1 MYDAGILTVLAELTP
16 FDPVAAS
23 AVTVRVT
30 NRDDAR
36 ACILNSQTWWP
47 AMTRAPRL
55 DRRLFDG
62 AFSGQIGSS
71 AGDFALSLAAF
82 PDAMRYEWAER
93 PAKLWIGRLGDG
105 FGSYTLLFE
114 GVMTGLTGEGASAAV
129 GLRVND
135 GWMDG
140 PLLTASYAGT
150 GGAEGMAALKGQ
162 PKPLAI
168 GAPRYAEGVLIDDV
182 NCVYQ
187 LHGYGPME
195 GVEFALDSLVRFP
208 AAAGNDASY
217 AALVAATIA
226 PGTVRT
232 STSVGM
238 VRHGAPV
245 EGVASYLIKG
255 DNTGAWHRRP
265 GAVIARLAGVG
276 GASGGQIESASMT
289 ALDTAVAYDISLH
302 LTDQVTV
309 RGAVQEIAASCN
321 AAAGVNWLGKLV
333 VAKVGIAGT
342 ADLTL
347 KSDGSALPPCGLPAR
362 LPVDSP
368 FHKMRMS
375 AVHAQR
381 PHGPDEIA
389 FTAQI
394 IDTGAYDNART
405 YREGNLVT
413 GTNGRRYLYI
423 SPTPTS
429 GNAPPNVT
437 YWSDHDA
444 TLAET
449 IAELPA
455 AGNLLPSVSAQFEA
469 AGWTV
474 SNTGSVATAPV
485 AAGSGWAEPPQ
496 ARGLLFDLSASATFE
511 DAVSLPVPV
520 VAGGRVHVQFLYA
533 TKGTALGALRC
544 LLYYRDVDG
553 AFVDSSDFDVPQ
565 VGGGTYALYGFSDPV
580 PEGAATVELDIYKPA
595 VTSSGEY
602 RFGKIFVTNTALNA
616 DVTSENNAGGLIAG
630 SRILQNGAPSIQ
642 AGASPFEISVVDG
655 DVITFSPQLAVTP
668 KASFELTGLP
678 TLASGETYSAR
689 AETLTGTGCTVRVKK
704 RTSGGSVSTLS
715 TGTGSVI
722 TTDLEYQVS
731 KGDSRDAR
739 DHNYKM
745 RLKGKVR
752 GTYSPAG
759 GGWFDYPLMIG
770 GMTIE
775 IFAMVSAAWQSCGV
789 FTITPPYGVSALH
802 DFDETFTFACAN
814 TIGNPAGNEFR
825 ALVTGRVFTADDKL
839 TELTSV
845 TWQVDGSTPTE
856 TAVTQAVTMRVQPQ
870 NV

>member
-16 FDPVAAS
+16 WDPVAGA
-23 AVTVRVT
+23 AATLRVT

-36 ACILNSQTWWP
+36 ACILNGQTWWP

-55 DRRLFDG
+55 ERRLFDG
-62 AFSGQIGSS
+62 DFSGQVTVS
-71 AGDFALSLAAF
+71 AGDFALALGAF
-82 PDAMRYEWAER
+82 PNAMRYEWAER
-93 PAKLWIGRLGDG
+93 PAKIWIGRLGDG

-187 LHGYGPME
+187 LHGYGALE

-232 STSVGM
+232 SLAAGM

-255 DNTGAWHRRP
+255 DNTGGWHRRP
-265 GAVIARLAGVG
+265 GAVIARLATIG
-276 GASGGQIESASMT
+276 GASGGQIDSPSMA
-289 ALDTAVAYDISLH
+289 ALDTAVAYDISLF
-302 LTDQVTV
+302 LADQVSV
-309 RGAVQEIAASCN
+309 RVAMQEIAASCN

-333 VAKVGIAGT
+333 ACKVGIAGT

-347 KSDGSALPPCGLPAR
+347 KPDGTALPPCGLPAR

-381 PHGPDEIA
+381 PHGADEIA

-394 IDTGAYDNART
+394 VDTGAYDNART

-437 YWSDHDA
+437 YWSNHDA
-444 TLAET
+444 AVS
-449 IAELPA
+449 P
-455 AGNLLPSVSAQFEA
+455 GNLLSGPQAANDPAAWGGSSAVWEHMANATTGGWADFVNPVCIRAVLSATSDYSEHVCDSAFDVAA
-469 AGWTV
+469 AGRLYHSV
-474 SNTGSVATAPV
+474 RYAHGGGASIDVRTGIWFYD
-485 AAGSGWAEPPQ
+485 AGDNYISRAEHELVRE
-496 ARGLLFDLSASATFE
+496 AGAGDYRTYTYGSI
-511 DAVSLPVPV
+511 VP
-520 VAGGRVHVQFLYA
+520 
-533 TKGTALGALRC
+533 
-544 LLYYRDVDG
+544 DG
-553 AFVDSSDFDVPQ
+553 AVL
-565 VGGGTYALYGFSDPV
+565 GRLGFFRNA
-580 PEGAATVELDIYKPA
+580 GAAV
-595 VTSSGEY
+595 GEY
-602 RFGKIFVTNTALNA
+602 RIDIAAVSRAADGA
-616 DVTSENNAGGLIAG
+616 DVTSQNNSAGLLAG
-630 SRILQNGAPSIQ
+630 SRILQNGAPALQ
-642 AGASPFEISVVDG
+642 AGASPYEFHVSDG
-655 DVITFSPQLAVTP
+655 DVLTFSPALAVTP
-668 KASFELTGLP
+668 KESFDLSGLP
-678 TLASGETYSAR
+678 ALSSGESYSLR
-689 AETLTGTGCTVRVKK
+689 AETLTGSGCTVRVKK
-704 RTSGGSVSTLS
+704 RTSGGTVSTLS
-715 TGTGSVI
+715 TGAGSVI

-739 DHNYKM
+739 DFKYKM
-745 RLKGKVR
+745 RLQGDVY
-752 GTYSPAG
+752 GLFVPADG
-759 GGWFDYPLMIG
+759 GGFFDMPYMLG

-775 IFAMVSAAWQSCGV
+775 IFAKVSSAWQSCGV
-789 FTITPPYGVSALH
+789 FTVTPPYGSTGTFS
-802 DFDETFTFACAN
+802 FDRTFAFTCAN
-814 TIGNPAGNEFR
+814 AIGDPSGNEFR
-825 ALVTGRVFTADDKL
+825 ALVTSRAFPAIDKL
-839 TELTSV
+839 TALNGVEY
-845 TWQVDGSTPTE
+845 QVDGTSVTE
-856 TAVTQAVTMRVQPQ
+856 TAVTQAVIMRIQPQ